1 MVNLNVDIEY
11 IELQEIYGIWQK
23 SNDKTVSKDIK
34 TLSKK
39 YITTVPMTGKMVL
52 PYFVLS
58 KNYDALNHNFE
69 MFIGGNISN
78 SNLESLILPA
88 GEYAKIT
95 VKPKLGFL
103 WGASIGE
110 AKRYFYTKWLPKSN
124 YEALNMEYE
133 YHTEKSTG
141 NNPTIDLIFAIQ
153 KK

>member
-1 MVNLNVDIEY
+1 MSSLKVNIEY
-11 IELQEIYGIWQK
+11 IEQQTIYGLWHN

-39 YITTVPMTGKMVL
+39 YITTVSMTGKMVL

-58 KNYDALNHNFE
+58 KDYDAVSNNFE
-69 MFIGGNISN
+69 MFIGGNIS
-78 SNLESLILPA
+78 SRNLESLMLPT

-110 AKRYFYTKWLPKSN
+110 AKRCFYTKWLPKSI
-124 YEALNMEYE
+124 YEALNIEYE
-133 YHTEKSTG
+133 YHTEKSIG

>member
-11 IELQEIYGIWQK
+11 IELQKIYGIWQK

-34 TLSKK
+34 TLSKN
-39 YITTVPMTGKMVL
+39 YITTVSMTRKMVL

-58 KNYDALNHNFE
+58 KDYDAVSNNFE

-78 SNLESLILPA
+78 SNLESLTLPA

-95 VKPKLGFL
+95 VKPKLVFL

>member
-11 IELQEIYGIWQK
+11 IELQKIYGIWQK

-39 YITTVPMTGKMVL
+39 YITTVSMTRKMVL

-58 KNYDALNHNFE
+58 KDYDAVSNNFE
-69 MFIGGNISN
+69 MFIGGYISN